1 MRLQMWRC
9 LKDIR
14 PQAVS
19 GRDIDPSSPSIHT
32 FLHTMVRG
40 SVGVMINF
48 FFQKS
53 LSEECPFFCE
63 LPTQLLQGGWD
74 NASNASNGSHASCAS
89 NPSNTTNARK
99 TSASMSCF
107 KRTAKMCK
115 YPKSVLTTS
124 RMQDRGGGAGTTLIS
139 TTQGL
144 TNIRQRLMVNLAGHQ
159 QFA

>member
-1 MRLQMWRC
+1 
-9 LKDIR
+9 
-14 PQAVS
+14 
-19 GRDIDPSSPSIHT
+19 
-32 FLHTMVRG
+32 
-40 SVGVMINF
+40 MINF

-74 NASNASNGSHASCAS
+74 NASNGSHASCAS
-89 NPSNTTNARK
+89 NPSNITNAKK

-124 RMQDRGGGAGTTLIS
+124 RMQDRGGGAGDDQAKGES
-139 TTQGL
+139 PKRRAAERRQRRRR
-144 TNIRQRLMVNLAGHQ
+144 IRQLQCYGIRASNWCSQTRDTWDGCVSSIDWPSLATFSQPFHNVNSLLITH
-159 QFA
+159 